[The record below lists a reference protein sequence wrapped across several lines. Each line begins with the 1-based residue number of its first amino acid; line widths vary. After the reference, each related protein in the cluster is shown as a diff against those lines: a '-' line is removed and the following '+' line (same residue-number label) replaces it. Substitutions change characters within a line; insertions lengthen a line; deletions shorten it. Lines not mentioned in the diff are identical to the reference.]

1 MDIKKTI
8 DKARLYYACDAA
20 LIAAF
25 ILIGE
30 LGGFSGIIEPGT
42 TTHYIVEVASIM
54 ITIGALPVAYKILKT
69 QMEKA
74 ATKGTEH
81 LVESF
86 LRIYLPHISILVSVV
101 YINTLL
107 HYNGPCNGAIY
118 CAVLGCG
125 AIVYSFPTARMLDK
139 YINREEK

>member
-8 DKARLYYACDAA
+8 DKARLYYAYDAII
-20 LIAAF
+20 IAAF

-30 LGGFSGIIEPGT
+30 LGGFCGIIEPGT

-74 ATKGTEH
+74 AAQGTEH
-81 LVESF
+81 LVKSF
-86 LRIYLPHISILVSVV
+86 PCIYLPHISILVFAVC
-101 YINTLL
+101 INTLL
-107 HYNGPCNGAIY
+107 HYNGFFNGAIY
-118 CAVLGCG
+118 CAVLACG
-125 AIVYSFPTARMLDK
+125 ALVYSFPTKRMLEK
-139 YINREEK
+139 YINREER

>member
-8 DKARLYYACDAA
+8 DKARLYYAYDVI
-20 LIAAF
+20 LIAVL

-30 LGGFSGIIEPGT
+30 LGGFSGIIEPDT

-74 ATKGTEH
+74 ATQGTEH
-81 LVESF
+81 LVKSF
-86 LRIYLPHISILVSVV
+86 PRIYLPHISILVFVV

-107 HYNGPCNGAIY
+107 HYNGHFNGAIY
-118 CAVLGCG
+118 CAVLACS
-125 AIVYSFPTARMLDK
+125 ALVYSFPTKRMLEK
-139 YINREEK
+139 YINREER